1 MRNTLPLIIVFGS
14 GFFMIIAFFIPL
26 KGFQDVSQTLQNW
39 YNGISAFFVF
49 VGILNLV
56 RINLEK
62 IQKRRADFGYGI
74 ILLVFLIIMMIAGFI
89 MGGTESRS
97 FLYMF
102 DNFQVPLGA
111 TMFSLLAFFVA
122 SAAFR
127 AFRARTP
134 EATLLLIAAVI
145 VMIGRVPVGYWI
157 WHGFPGLVEWI
168 MNVPNTATKRGIT
181 IGADLGLISMALRVL
196 LGIERS
202 YMGGGKE

>member
-1 MRNTLPLIIVFGS
+1 
-14 GFFMIIAFFIPL
+14 MIIAFFIPL
-26 KGFQDVSQTLQNW
+26 RGFQNLSQTLQNW
-39 YNGISAFFVF
+39 YNGVIAFFIF

-56 RINLEK
+56 QINLEK
-62 IQKRRADFGYGI
+62 IQKRRTDFAYSI
-74 ILLVFLIIMMIAGFI
+74 ILLVFLFLMMVAGFFL
-89 MGGTESRS
+89 GGTEGDV
-97 FLYMF
+97 FLYLF
-102 DNFQVPLGA
+102 DNVQVPLGA

-134 EATLLLIAAVI
+134 EATLLLIAAVL
-145 VMIGRVPVGYWI
+145 VMIGRVPVGYWL

-181 IGADLGLISMALRVL
+181 FGADLGLISMALRVL